1 MENTLR
7 HCPFFKGLPIG
18 DVETIAAITVSKNLD
33 KGDYL
38 FHQGEKAVGF
48 YIVQK
53 GAINLHRVNDS
64 GKEQV
69 LHMFREGES
78 FAEGTL
84 ATESGYPAE
93 ARATEPTIVVLVPKA
108 PFIGLLRGRPEL
120 ALRMLGAMS
129 MHLRMLVSLV
139 DDLTLKDLETRM
151 ANWLLQRCP
160 QPVTDIPVV
169 ILLEQTKRVLASE
182 MGTTSETL
190 SRMLAKFRDQEM
202 LIIDG
207 NMLTVTRPKELKR
220 LLRRHLG
227 EL

>member
-53 GAINLHRVNDS
+53 GAINLHRVNGS

-69 LHMFREGES
+69 LHVFREGES

-108 PFIGLLRGRPEL
+108 QFISLLRGRPEL

-207 NMLTVTRPKELKR
+207 NVLTVTRPKELKR
-220 LLRRHLG
+220 LLRQRLG